1 MKNEFH
7 VFMPLGLILERFP
20 VMAQQADVCL
30 QLSETKFAGPKKSDV
45 KKNLPSNRNIQLTNH
60 MVTSSI

>member
-30 QLSETKFAGPKKSDV
+30 QLSETKFAGPKK
-45 KKNLPSNRNIQLTNH
+45 K
-60 MVTSSI
+60 

>member
-30 QLSETKFAGPKKSDV
+30 QLSETKFAGPKKKVMSR
-45 KKNLPSNRNIQLTNH
+45 KIFRQIETF
-60 MVTSSI
+60 IW

>member
-45 KKNLPSNRNIQLTNH
+45 KKNFPSNRNIH
-60 MVTSSI
+60 MVTPSI